1 MRPLTAF
8 VQKLSHSRAS
18 RGENQLREWFKIQ
31 RCAPLSALI
40 GGLLFVTACTT
51 TTPAPP
57 PKSSAVQ
64 TMLSSAFS
72 NVHEIYL
79 NSIDMDV
86 LALEGLKG
94 LSHIEPAATFIRD
107 GDEIQLRINGTLV
120 GHAGA
125 NAPNDSAAW
134 AKVVDALLLAGKRS
148 SAKLRDVDDERI
160 YKVIFSGFL
169 DDMDRYSRYAGM
181 EQARRDRAS
190 RDGFGGVG
198 VSIKPDSKGAR
209 IVRISQNSPA
219 ARAGVQNGDII
230 IAVNGVSLTG
240 KALAAIVDLLRG
252 PVGRKVAIMV
262 RRASLESPFIAII
275 PRKRIIPDTVHYEA
289 RGAAAYFRITSF
301 NQNTTNQLKRKV
313 RKAQRELG
321 SSLAGLV
328 LDLRNNP
335 GGLLTQAVEA
345 ADLFIEHG
353 RISETTGRH
362 HDSIQRFDST
372 IGDIT
377 NGLPI
382 AVLMNGASASSAEI
396 MAAALQDNGRAILIG
411 SNSFG
416 KGTVQTVLRMPND
429 GELILTWA
437 RLLAPSGY
445 VLNRL
450 GVLPNICTSDAE
462 DADSLLKTALE
473 NHLDQRRATFSL
485 RRSVRKDDASANMT
499 VQTSCPWRPREGT
512 DIDVDIATRV
522 LESGDLYK
530 RAVAISTPVA
540 GS

>member
-1 MRPLTAF
+1 MRPLLAL
-8 VQKLSHSRAS
+8 VQKISYFRAN
-18 RGENQLREWFKIQ
+18 RGDENMRTASSIRQYSPV
-31 RCAPLSALI
+31 AALLA
-40 GGLLFVTACTT
+40 GLLFVTACST
-51 TTPAPP
+51 TTPLAP

-64 TMLSSAFS
+64 KMLSSAFT
-72 NVHEIYL
+72 NVHDTYL
-79 NSIDMDV
+79 DSIDINV

-120 GHAGA
+120 SQAGSS
-125 NAPNDSAAW
+125 APNDSDAW
-134 AKVVDALLLAGKRS
+134 ARAVDVLLLAGKRS
-148 SAKLRDVDDERI
+148 SAKLRNVDEERI
-160 YKVIFSGFL
+160 YKVIFAGFL
-169 DDMDRYSRYAGM
+169 DDLDRYSRYAGM
-181 EQARRDRAS
+181 EQARKARAA

-198 VSIKPDSKGAR
+198 ISIKPDFAGAR
-209 IVRISQNSPA
+209 IVRISRHSPA
-219 ARAGVQNGDII
+219 ARAGVQNGDVIV
-230 IAVNGVSLTG
+230 AVNGASLNG
-240 KALAAIVDLLRG
+240 KTLSEIVDLLRG
-252 PVGRKVAIMV
+252 PVGRKVAIMI
-262 RRASLESPFIAII
+262 RRASLESPFIAVIS
-275 PRKRIIPDTVHYEA
+275 RKRIIPDTVYYEA

-301 NQNTTNQLKRKV
+301 NQDTTNQLKRKV

-321 SSLAGLV
+321 TRFAGLV

-353 RISETTGRH
+353 RISATMGRH

-450 GVLPNICTSDAE
+450 GVVPNICTSNVE
-462 DADSLLKTALE
+462 DAKILLKSAFESNLE
-473 NHLDQRRATFSL
+473 QRRATFSL
-485 RRSVRKDDASANMT
+485 RRSVRKDDGPANKA
-499 VQTSCPWRPREGT
+499 VQTSCPWRPREGA

-522 LESGDLYK
+522 LESGELYR
-530 RAVAISTPVA
+530 RAVAISAPVA
-540 GS
+540 GG

>member
-1 MRPLTAF
+1 MRPLMAF
-8 VQKLSHSRAS
+8 VRKMSHSRAS
-18 RGENQLREWFKIQ
+18 RGEKRLRALSKIQ
-31 RCAPLSALI
+31 RHAPLAALM

-51 TTPAPP
+51 ITPTPP

-64 TMLSSAFS
+64 KMLSSAFS
-72 NVHEIYL
+72 NVHDIYL
-79 NSIDMDV
+79 DSIDINV

-125 NAPNDSAAW
+125 SAPNDSGAW
-134 AKVVDALLLAGKRS
+134 AKAVDALLLAGKRS
-148 SAKLRDVDDERI
+148 SAKLRDVEDERI
-160 YKVIFSGFL
+160 YKVIFAGFL
-169 DDMDRYSRYAGM
+169 DDLDRYSRYAGM
-181 EQARRDRAS
+181 KQARRDRAS

-198 VSIKPDSKGAR
+198 VSIKPDSAGAR
-209 IVRISQNSPA
+209 IVRISRNSPA
-219 ARAGVQNGDII
+219 ARAGIQNGDVIV
-230 IAVNGVSLTG
+230 AVNGVSLNG
-240 KALAAIVDLLRG
+240 KALTAIVDLLRG
-252 PVGRKVAIMV
+252 PIGRKVAIMI
-262 RRASLESPFIAII
+262 RRASLESPFIAVI

-289 RGAAAYFRITSF
+289 RGAVAYMRITSF

-313 RKAQRELG
+313 RKAQRALG
-321 SSLAGLV
+321 SRLAGLV

-411 SNSFG
+411 SDSFG

-445 VLNRL
+445 ILNRL
-450 GVLPNICTSDAE
+450 GVLPNICTSSAE

-473 NHLDQRRATFSL
+473 NDQEQRRATISL
-485 RRSVRKDDASANMT
+485 RRNVRKDDSSANKT
-499 VQTSCPWRPREGT
+499 VQTSCPWRPREGA

-522 LESGDLYK
+522 LESGELYR
-530 RAVAISTPVA
+530 RAVAISAPVA